1 MVNKSV
7 SFFLQEEKKAL
18 NNKEKMPGK
27 WEWDVVSRPLR
38 AQYKMQNPQAPKV
51 WGNEQ
56 GTGVTQNH
64 YSSMLEGKFGKNF
77 VQFKVE
83 KEIASQYFVIYLS
96 SSFKPAVSRL

>member
-7 SFFLQEEKKAL
+7 SFSCKKKTAL

-27 WEWDVVSRPLR
+27 WEWDVVSR
-38 AQYKMQNPQAPKV
+38 AIQVQYEMQNPQAPKA

-56 GTGVTQNH
+56 GTRVTQNH
-64 YSSMLEGKFGKNF
+64 YSSVLEGKFGKNF

-83 KEIASQYFVIYLS
+83 EEIASQCFVIYLS